1 MTTNGIE
8 KEIISIISDVA
19 EVETNEVKIDSN
31 LVKDLGINS
40 IKAIEIIV
48 ALEKKYKISIRDED
62 VPKITT
68 PGQII
73 SLTESLITKR
83 AMSNV

>member
-1 MTTNGIE
+1 MTENVE
-8 KEIISIISDVA
+8 KEITSIISDVA